1 MNLRQFI
8 GKRIKIIDIDG
19 KEWTGKATCLDLA
32 INYDDMK
39 YDELLLKPDNRL
51 TGEVA
56 FPENE
61 IKSIEV
67 I

>member
-19 KEWTGKATCLDLA
+19 KEWLGKATCLDLA
-32 INYDDMK
+32 INYDDVDF
-39 YDELLLKPDNRL
+39 DEMSVAVDGYK
-51 TGEVA
+51 TGEIV

>member
-1 MNLRQFI
+1 MELRKFI
-8 GKRIKIIDIDG
+8 GKNVKIIDIDN
-19 KEWTGKATCLDLA
+19 KTWLGKATSLDLA
-32 INYDDMK
+32 INSDEMD
-39 YDELLLKPDNRL
+39 YDELSLKPDDVIA
-51 TGEVA
+51 GEIV